1 MKTGLI
7 NLISPF
13 ERSISMNKTIGFV
26 SGIIIV
32 VVMGVSFALSFVSP
46 LRFIEPVYSNTPV
59 TSELRTSLNLDERYF
74 LLTSLFFMEDEI
86 QSLDYVSSVS
96 IEREWPNR
104 LRINLEASNPVACS
118 ETVLFYVDTNL
129 PRTVVNDRLCQKAA
143 VTLSDDLSAELRVQL
158 RSLDLLLL
166 QQITTITELPD
177 YIIVSIADIEVT
189 LYPDQLEKLSSIVN
203 QEISSNNID
212 IRANYA

>member
-7 NLISPF
+7 NLIWPF

-32 VVMGVSFALSFVSP
+32 VVMGVSFALSFLSP
-46 LRFIEPVYSNTPV
+46 LRFIEPVYNNTPV
-59 TSELRTSLNLDERYF
+59 TSELQKVLNLEDRYF
-74 LLTSLFFMEDEI
+74 LLTSLFLLEDEI
-86 QSLDYVSSVS
+86 QSLDYVYSVS

-104 LRINLEASNPVACS
+104 LRITIQENNPVACS
-118 ETVLFYVDTNL
+118 ESVLFYVDTNL
-129 PRTVVNDRLCQKAA
+129 PRTQTNDRLCQQAA
-143 VTLSDDLSAELRVQL
+143 VTLSDELSAELRTQL
-158 RSLDLLLL
+158 RVLDLLLL

-177 YIIVSIADIEVT
+177 YIIVSIAEIEVT
-189 LYPDQLEKLSSIVN
+189 LYPDQLAKLSSIVN

>member
-1 MKTGLI
+1 
-7 NLISPF
+7 
-13 ERSISMNKTIGFV
+13 MNKTITFISWIFIFIV
-26 SGIIIV
+26 LGI
-32 VVMGVSFALSFVSP
+32 SFALSFASP

-59 TSELRTSLNLDERYF
+59 TSELRLSLNLEERYF

-104 LRINLEASNPVACS
+104 LRINLEANNPVACS

-129 PRTVVNDRLCQKAA
+129 PRTVVNDRLCQKGA

>member
-7 NLISPF
+7 NLILPF
-13 ERSISMNKTIGFV
+13 ERSMSMNKTIGFV
-26 SGIIIV
+26 SGIILVIV
-32 VVMGVSFALSFVSP
+32 ISISFALSFVSP
-46 LRFIEPVYSNTPV
+46 LRFIDPVYSNTPV
-59 TSELRTSLNLDERYF
+59 TSELRMSLKLDERYF
-74 LLTSLFFMEDEI
+74 LLTSVFFMEDEI
-86 QSLDYVSSVS
+86 QSLDYVDSVS

-104 LRINLEASNPVACS
+104 MRIDLEANIPVACS
-118 ETVLFYVDTNL
+118 DTILFYVDNNL
-129 PRTVVNDRLCQKAA
+129 PRTATNDRLCQTAA
-143 VTLSDDLSAELRVQL
+143 VTLGDDLSAELRTQL

-177 YIIVSIADIEVT
+177 SIIVSIADIEVT
-189 LYPDQLEKLSSIVN
+189 LYPAQLDKLALIVN